1 MEPILLALLACAPPQ
16 AGSAPSELSL
26 DGARALA
33 LERNLGLQ
41 IEELATEAALMR
53 YRATGGA
60 FDWVYDAGLSYTDQ
74 QIEPS
79 DFFSAS
85 NRNVQQLTT
94 GFTRPLETGGNF
106 RASFESSLVES
117 DSSFAVDPR
126 ASTDLLTLAYTQP
139 LLRGAWRDYATASV
153 RQGEQDWM
161 RQRERERQARQ
172 KLLLDVTNAY
182 WDLVASEA
190 ELGVAVSGVDLARR
204 QVEQSQKRLDAG
216 LGVRTDVLQAET
228 ELAQREQERLAAE
241 NRLRAASDALKQLLF
256 PGSDR
261 EAWSRELKPTTSLP
275 LLATGLMVPPWEA
288 ALEVAIDRR
297 AELRQQ
303 RLSVQLAELRRDV
316 ARSDS
321 LPQLDFDLSAA
332 SQGYDPN
339 EGEALSNAASFE
351 YPTLRAGL
359 AFSTPIGN
367 TTAKNQLAATWAD
380 LRAEKLR
387 YDQLE
392 TSVLADVRDAV
403 RQAQYQIE
411 AVRAAQKSLELAREQ
426 LEAERAR
433 LENDQ
438 STVFQVLQFQ
448 QELVRAM
455 SVEVLA
461 RSNLAKSRTRLEAA
475 QGTLGEAPG
484 S

>member
-1 MEPILLALLACAPPQ
+1 
-16 AGSAPSELSL
+16 
-26 DGARALA
+26 
-33 LERNLGLQ
+33 
-41 IEELATEAALMR
+41 
-53 YRATGGA
+53 
-60 FDWVYDAGLSYTDQ
+60 
-74 QIEPS
+74 
-79 DFFSAS
+79 
-85 NRNVQQLTT
+85 
-94 GFTRPLETGGNF
+94 
-106 RASFESSLVES
+106 
-117 DSSFAVDPR
+117 
-126 ASTDLLTLAYTQP
+126 
-139 LLRGAWRDYATASV
+139 
-153 RQGEQDWM
+153 
-161 RQRERERQARQ
+161 
-172 KLLLDVTNAY
+172 
-182 WDLVASEA
+182 
-190 ELGVAVSGVDLARR
+190 
-204 QVEQSQKRLDAG
+204 
-216 LGVRTDVLQAET
+216 
-228 ELAQREQERLAAE
+228 
-241 NRLRAASDALKQLLF
+241 
-256 PGSDR
+256 
-261 EAWSRELKPTTSLP
+261 
-275 LLATGLMVPPWEA
+275 MVPPWEA
-288 ALEVAIDRR
+288 ALAIAVDRR

-303 RLSVQLAELRRDV
+303 RLSVQQAELRRDV
-316 ARSDS
+316 ARSDAK
-321 LPQLDFDLSAA
+321 PRLDFDLSAA

-367 TTAKNQLAATWAD
+367 TTARNQLAATWAD

-411 AVRAAQKSLELAREQ
+411 AVRAAQKSLELASEQ

-484 S
+484 Q

>member
-1 MEPILLALLACAPPQ
+1 MDAILIALGACALAQ
-16 AGSAPSELSL
+16 AAPAPSELSL

-41 IEELATEAALMR
+41 IEVLATEAAMYR
-53 YRATGGA
+53 YRATGGT
-60 FDWVYDAGLSYTDQ
+60 FDWVYDANLAYTDQ
-74 QIEPS
+74 RIEPS

-85 NRNVQQLTT
+85 NRDVQQLTT
-94 GFTRPLETGGNF
+94 GFTRPLETGGNL

-126 ASTDLLTLAYTQP
+126 ASTDLLTLAYSQP
-139 LLRGAWRDYATASV
+139 LLRGAWRDYATASM
-153 RQGEQDWM
+153 RQGEKDWA

-182 WDLVASEA
+182 WDLVAAEA
-190 ELGVAVSGVDLARR
+190 ELGVAASGVDLARR

-228 ELAQREQERLAAE
+228 ELAQREQERLAAD
-241 NRLRAASDALKQLLF
+241 NRLRASSDGLKQLLF

-261 EAWSRELKPTTSLP
+261 GAWARELKPSTPLP
-275 LLATGLMVPPWEA
+275 ALASGLLVPRWEA
-288 ALEVAIDRR
+288 ALAVAIDRR

-303 RLSVQLAELRRDV
+303 RLAVEVAEVRRDV
-316 ARSDS
+316 ARSDAR
-321 LPQLDFDLSAA
+321 PQLDFDLSAS

-339 EGEALSNAASFE
+339 EGEALASTSSFD
-351 YPTLRAGL
+351 YPTFRAGL
-359 AFSTPIGN
+359 AFSTPLGN
-367 TTAKNQLAATWAD
+367 TTARNQLSASWSE

-403 RQAQYQIE
+403 RQAEYQIE

-475 QGTLGEAPG
+475 QGTLGEASAP
-484 S
+484 